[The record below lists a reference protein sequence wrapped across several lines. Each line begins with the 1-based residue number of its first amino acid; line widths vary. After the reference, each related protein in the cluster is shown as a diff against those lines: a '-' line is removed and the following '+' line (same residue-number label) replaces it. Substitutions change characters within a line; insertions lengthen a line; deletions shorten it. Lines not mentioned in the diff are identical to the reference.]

1 MKKSVSRMLYFD
13 GLRGLMALIVAY
25 GHFFGQTKLFMLD
38 NYKESIPSTITKFYT
53 LTETTP
59 FIFSINGNFATTVF
73 FILSGCVLLNA
84 FKANETFIGALIR
97 RFLRLGIPVFLS
109 CLVGYLMLRYG
120 LRDDY
125 TGVYSLNDVIKQG
138 ILTLYTSDFYT
149 RFLNPVIWSMSTE
162 FIGSVILL
170 IVTRIGIK
178 NNSHGLLFLFI
189 MTLLTYG
196 YYVFFIMIGAWI
208 SLIFSNE
215 KFNDKLNKKN
225 SLFTFFLIIIIIF
238 LQSCPS
244 FHPWD
249 KLFIPEEY
257 FVKPL
262 INLGNFSIPG
272 MYAFHN
278 YELVRGFGGI
288 FLLILVMSRIKVR
301 EFLSK
306 GLVQFFGK
314 ISFSLYLIHWLIL
327 SSITMPVNRFVF
339 NYTHNVYIAI
349 SSSFML
355 YIGATIILSMLYYKI
370 VEKNAINFSREAGV
384 KIDKFI
390 LNMKI

>member
-125 TGVYSLNDVIKQG
+125 AGVYSLNDVIKQG

-189 MTLLTYG
+189 ITLLTYG

-225 SLFTFFLIIIIIF
+225 SLFTFF
-238 LQSCPS
+238 
-244 FHPWD
+244 
-249 KLFIPEEY
+249 
-257 FVKPL
+257 
-262 INLGNFSIPG
+262 
-272 MYAFHN
+272 
-278 YELVRGFGGI
+278 
-288 FLLILVMSRIKVR
+288 
-301 EFLSK
+301 
-306 GLVQFFGK
+306 
-314 ISFSLYLIHWLIL
+314 
-327 SSITMPVNRFVF
+327 
-339 NYTHNVYIAI
+339 
-349 SSSFML
+349 
-355 YIGATIILSMLYYKI
+355 
-370 VEKNAINFSREAGV
+370 
-384 KIDKFI
+384 
-390 LNMKI
+390 